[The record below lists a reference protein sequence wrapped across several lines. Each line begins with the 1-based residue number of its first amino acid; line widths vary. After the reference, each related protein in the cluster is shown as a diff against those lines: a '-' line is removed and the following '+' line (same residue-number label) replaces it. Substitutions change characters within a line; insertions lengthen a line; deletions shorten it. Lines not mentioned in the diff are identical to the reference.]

1 MAHVSKKHPELPGC
15 VARRVLWL
23 LLTEPAKL
31 KRLNEPTAQILTVKR
46 VISRM
51 VVQKKH
57 PSFLLSQCKLMRNT
71 ITWRCD
77 HTVHLPL
84 LLLLLSWSLLVTS
97 SHPLV
102 SVFSVLSG
110 HVAAISSFLWG
121 SFQWLNT
128 HSVTSDLLF
137 SLTSLSCCWW
147 RIMKLILFTKAPNV
161 WCVWLITRRWKQPD
175 TFKLSPNRTAA
186 VCVAVCS
193 VLFCRHLRQT
203 HYTDNYK
210 HTQQTRVCLL
220 PPLHVKTKRRH

>member
-1 MAHVSKKHPELPGC
+1 M
-15 VARRVLWL
+15 
-23 LLTEPAKL
+23 
-31 KRLNEPTAQILTVKR
+31 NQTAQILTVKR
-46 VISRM
+46 VISRV

-77 HTVHLPL
+77 YTVHLPL

-97 SHPLV
+97 SQPLV

-110 HVAAISSFLWG
+110 HVAAISSFLRG

-193 VLFCRHLRQT
+193 CCSADISDKLITLIITNT
-203 HYTDNYK
+203 HNK
-210 HTQQTRVCLL
+210 HECVFF
-220 PPLHVKTKRRH
+220 LHFMLKPNADIKQRSSAL